1 MNIRGG
7 DIMDNVSFRLDEKV
21 ALVTGASRGIGR
33 ALAEGLAMAG
43 ADVILV
49 ARSKNEIEQGA

>member
-21 ALVTGASRGIGR
+21 ALVTVGR
-33 ALAEGLAMAG
+33 VVALE
-43 ADVILV
+43 
-49 ARSKNEIEQGA
+49 EH